1 MRSLAQSDRIT
12 STNLPANFGKHFVMR
27 GILRRTLTRHSRFLA
42 GAKRQS
48 TDDFHQTFC
57 SFSSRGYAAI
67 IQNKFTS
74 MTLDR
79 IISILLYLVFVRTV
93 VGVGVCGMAIQDPRS
108 VTWCIRTVVRLVPY
122 TMFWSMRTYGTD
134 HRTHV
139 RTSLAS
145 SVPSS

>member
-42 GAKRQS
+42 GAKRQA

-74 MTLDR
+74 MTLHR
-79 IISILLYLVFVRTV
+79 IISILLYLVFVVLRTV

-108 VTWCIRTVVRLVPY
+108 VTCLRIRSTFGTVYYVLINAYIRY
-122 TMFWSMRTYGTD
+122 RSSNARTY
-134 HRTHV
+134 
-139 RTSLAS
+139 
-145 SVPSS
+145 